1 MSLHHD
7 NEKQR
12 EAEMKK
18 IQKLFLTLTVIT
30 TLFTI
35 EMIWIGPGESPGQTK
50 GKTLFQG
57 TLRDP
62 FSLPSGIR
70 PLSKEGTVQGVKGVS
85 VIPDTPPAET
95 PLKLKAIL
103 ISDHIRL
110 ASIDRMIVSIGD
122 SIRDEK
128 VVEIKPD
135 RVILEKGGKKRTI
148 LLDQSPLKLTVEER

>member
-1 MSLHHD
+1 
-7 NEKQR
+7 
-12 EAEMKK
+12 MKNK
-18 IQKLFLTLTVIT
+18 KLFLLLPLLIV
-30 TLFTI
+30 LFTI
-35 EMIWIGPGESPGQTK
+35 EMIWLGQRESLGQMK
-50 GKTLFQG
+50 GKMLFQG

>member
-7 NEKQR
+7 NEKHR
-12 EAEMKK
+12 ETEMKNK
-18 IQKLFLTLTVIT
+18 KLFLLLPLLIV
-30 TLFTI
+30 LFTI
-35 EMIWIGPGESPGQTK
+35 EMIWIGQRESLGQMK
-50 GKTLFQG
+50 GKMLFQG